1 MSWLENVLVGKSLG
15 GEMSEVGKCLKLENV
30 LVGKRPGWEMSWWE
44 NVLVG
49 KRLELENVLVGKRL
63 GWEMS
68 WLEKVW
74 LVNVWLENVWWV
86 NVWLENVLEPL
97 SNANGVQEIM
107 VGINEM
113 VTMLATKFDNKAKIC
128 GNFVK
133 YTQKSR

>member
-1 MSWLENVLVGKSLG
+1 
-15 GEMSEVGKCLKLENV
+15 MSEVEKCLKLENV

-49 KRLELENVLVGKRL
+49 KRLELENVLVGRSL

-86 NVWLENVLEPL
+86 NVWLENVLEPMSSSMSIIIFIISFNI
-97 SNANGVQEIM
+97 SNGILDCITSKSIVQLLPANLI
-107 VGINEM
+107 GIEY
-113 VTMLATKFDNKAKIC
+113 LPFD
-128 GNFVK
+128 F
-133 YTQKSR
+133 